1 MDSQKTPLEAPVEIH
16 QPIQEKKTFQDVAKE
31 IIKKSIRSAVCIDD
45 IFIEPYMDD
54 ERIAFLKEKL
64 SKKDLD
70 LDFKTPSNLYKSFRK
85 DGECDLDI
93 YNFES
98 IEESWHP
105 EYILNNK
112 DLVILDWELEGK
124 GNYDSTLIIL
134 KEIIENDKIPF
145 VIIYTQKPKQEFFE
159 ISSALISNFNIN
171 NEKNQSDLKDKFY
184 SQFNEHLIKISSDDS
199 WSDDEVELFWDKSEI
214 QSILLE
220 FVLKPSKK
228 NTTIANLK
236 EEIIKEFNINVEASL
251 EKKIKTVLKNTFN
264 EDYYDGVE
272 KLLYLLIESNNIED
286 YLFKRIDIEEIGFKI
301 NNCIVTIF
309 QKSGEDGS
317 GINPNNVFIQFSNLV
332 SSSPHNF
339 ITLLSVEMRDRF
351 REDLS
356 KIGNNISLIDEKAF
370 FWHLEH
376 YKKRSPENY
385 ENLFFDFLLN
395 SWTNELSEYNIN
407 LKPKV
412 FDVIDEYRK
421 INTLE
426 VIKGLDIT
434 DSLARLANKL
444 STSKINDRFARDNK
458 IRFGDIF
465 KIKLNVESENDEY
478 YLSITPHC
486 ICIDSCKIDNNFYFI
501 RSENVS
507 HDYTSALK
515 KVETEHYSF
524 IEDDNIIKAIK
535 WGECKPFTSYI
546 IENNLQ
552 SLKSTFKNSEIE
564 LIYITSLKENFTQRI
579 ANKSFSYGTS
589 IGIDLPNLS

>member
-1 MDSQKTPLEAPVEIH
+1 MNKNILPVENS
-16 QPIQEKKTFQDVAKE
+16 QPVKEIKTFEVVAKE

-45 IFIEPYMDD
+45 IFVEPYMDD
-54 ERIAFLKEKL
+54 NQISHLRENLEKQGL
-64 SKKDLD
+64 I
-70 LDFKTPSNLYKSFRK
+70 LDFNTPSNLYKSFRQ

-98 IEESWHP
+98 IEKSWHP

-112 DLVILDWELEGK
+112 DLVILDWELEGQ
-124 GNYDSTLIIL
+124 GNYDSTLFIL
-134 KEIIENDKIPF
+134 NEIIKNDKIPF

-159 ISSALISNFNIN
+159 ISSALISNFNIFN
-171 NEKNQSDLKDKFY
+171 KENQSDLKDIFY

-199 WSDDEVELFWDKSEI
+199 WDDDKVELFWDKSDI
-214 QSILLE
+214 KFILLE
-220 FVLKPSKK
+220 FILKPLKK
-228 NTTIANLK
+228 KSTIANLK
-236 EEIIKEFNINVEASL
+236 EEIIKEFNINNEASL

-264 EDYYDGVE
+264 ADYYDSIE
-272 KLLYLLIESNNIED
+272 KLTYLLSESNNID
-286 YLFKRIDIEEIGFKI
+286 GYLFKRIDIEEIGFKI

-309 QKSGEDGS
+309 QKTGEDGS

-339 ITLLSVEMRDRF
+339 ITLLSIEMRDRF

-407 LKPKV
+407 LKPLV

-421 INTLE
+421 LNFLE
-426 VIKGLDIT
+426 EIKGIEIIN
-434 DSLARLANKL
+434 SLARLANKL
-444 STSKINDRFARDNK
+444 STTKINDRYARDNK

-465 KIKLNVESENDEY
+465 KIKLNGESENEEY

-486 ICIDSCKIDNNFYFI
+486 ICLDSCKIDNNFYFI

-507 HDYTSALK
+507 NDFTSALK
-515 KVETEHYSF
+515 KVETDHYSF
-524 IEDDNIIKAIK
+524 IEDDSLIKAIK
-535 WGECKPFTSYI
+535 WGDCKPFTSYI
-546 IENNLQ
+546 TENNLKN
-552 SLKSTFKNSEIE
+552 LKSSFKNIEIE
-564 LIYITSLKENFTQRI
+564 LLYVTTLKENFAQRI